1 MINFVKTENA
11 FNKILKKGIKD
22 SENVSILFTS
32 SYDKSSQAILKEILD
47 GNHSIAGELNVV
59 DSFETPHAFVACN
72 TSQVPCLIN
81 INNRKKNIEYYLPFI
96 YEKLGV
102 SLP

>member
-1 MINFVKTENA
+1 MIEYIKTENA
-11 FNKILKKGIKD
+11 FNKLLKKGTKYEED
-22 SENVSILFTS
+22 VSILFMS
-32 SYDKSSQAILKEILD
+32 PYDKASNALILEIEK
-47 GNHSIAGELNVV
+47 GNHKIPNRLNVV

-72 TSQVPCLIN
+72 TTQVPCLVN
-81 INNRKKNIEYYLPFI
+81 IKDKKKDIEYHLPFI

>member
-1 MINFVKTENA
+1 MINYIATENA
-11 FNKILKKGIKD
+11 FNKLLKKGTKH
-22 SENVSILFTS
+22 SENISILFTS
-32 SYDKSSQAILKEILD
+32 AYDKVSQDIIREVEN
-47 GNHSIAGELNVV
+47 GNHKIISELHVV

-72 TSQVPCLIN
+72 TTKVPCLVN
-81 INNRKKNIEYYLPFI
+81 IKDKKKDIEYYVPFI

>member
-1 MINFVKTENA
+1 MINFIKTENA

-22 SENVSILFTS
+22 SENVNILFIS
-32 SYDKSSQAILKEILD
+32 SYDKASQAILREIEG
-47 GNHSIAGELNVV
+47 GNHTIEGDLNVV
-59 DSFETPHAFVACN
+59 DSFETPHAFVACS
-72 TSQVPCLIN
+72 TSKVPCFIN
-81 INNRKKNIEYYLPFI
+81 INNRKKNIEYYVPFI